1 MMMMMVMKMV
11 VMMMMRMERPT
22 AITTEITIIM
32 DGNDD
37 NGKRAN
43 DNYFSKS
50 RKATKYPTKL
60 LLTFTQMWWIGRIRL

>member
-1 MMMMMVMKMV
+1 MMVMKMV

-50 RKATKYPTKL
+50 KKATKYPTKL